1 MSQMGL
7 MDFVKDAKSRIK
19 EVDINEA
26 EQLMTQGYK
35 VLDVREPGEFL
46 SGAVDGAMNIPRG
59 TLEAAADLQY
69 PGANPELRDAR
80 NSQWLI
86 MCRTGGRSAMAT
98 DVLQKMGFTDVVNIM
113 GGMTA
118 WTENNKPVVVPSDE
132 NSAVVLKNP
141 CVTK

>member
-19 EVDINEA
+19 EVDVNEA

-46 SGAVDGAMNIPRG
+46 AGAVDGAMSVPRG
-59 TLEAAADLQY
+59 ILESAADLQY
-69 PGANPELRDAR
+69 PGALPELRDAR
-80 NSQWLI
+80 DGQWLI

-118 WTENNKPVVVPSDE
+118 WADNNKPVVVPSDE

-141 CVTK
+141 CDTK